1 MGKGKGKTAFPA
13 VKNIQIKVKSY
24 THPMRKSHTTPYL
37 PLSPSRTRPSGV
49 MPARLTFTLV
59 SRPLL

>member
-1 MGKGKGKTAFPA
+1 MGKGKGKGTFPA

-24 THPMRKSHTTPYL
+24 THPMRKCPTTLYF
-37 PLSPSRTRPSGV
+37 PLSPSRTRPSEV